1 MYLELY
7 QKETEKLAE
16 RNGKLLKEL
25 HNKLMLTADLS
36 LIEEQAMLHT
46 LQIIIENAIGKARHL
61 LKAKN
66 EKVPISAYD
75 LFEQLKS
82 LDVIDDAALQEW
94 KKIIGLRN
102 TIVHEY
108 MKIDIPLVKIIVKEE
123 KYGFVLDFLNIPFA
137 QLTSRRLTEA
147 RD

>member
-25 HNKLMLTADLS
+25 HNKLMQTADLS
-36 LIEEQAMLHT
+36 LIEEQAMLHA

-108 MKIDIPLVKIIVKEE
+108 MKIDIPLVKIIVTNVSK
-123 KYGFVLDFLNIPFA
+123 FI
-137 QLTSRRLTEA
+137 LTQEYPWKA
-147 RD
+147 

>member
-36 LIEEQAMLHT
+36 LIEEQAMLHA

-75 LFEQLKS
+75 LFEQLKN
-82 LDVIDDAALQEW
+82 LGFMDDETLEKW
-94 KKIIGLRN
+94 KKVIGLRN

-108 MKIDIPLVKIIVKEE
+108 MKIDIPLVKTIVKEE

-137 QLTSRRLTEA
+137 QLTARRLTEA

>member
-16 RNGKLLKEL
+16 RYDNLLNEL
-25 HNKLMLTADLS
+25 HNKLLQAKELS
-36 LIEEQAMLHT
+36 LIEEQAMLHA

-61 LKAKN
+61 LKANN
-66 EKVPISAYD
+66 EKVPVSAYD
-75 LFEQLKS
+75 LFETMKNQHL
-82 LDVIDDAALQEW
+82 IDSEALQEW

-108 MKIDIPLVKIIVKEE
+108 MKVNIPLVKAIVKKEQ
-123 KYGFVLDFLNIPFA
+123 YRFVLDFLNTPYS
-137 QLTSRRLTEA
+137 QLLHKA
-147 RD
+147 RGI

>member
-1 MYLELY
+1 M
-7 QKETEKLAE
+7 
-16 RNGKLLKEL
+16 LLKLVAEGCFSAIAASF
-25 HNKLMLTADLS
+25 NKLMQTADLS
-36 LIEEQAMLHT
+36 LIEEQAMLHA

-75 LFEQLKS
+75 LFEQLKN
-82 LDVIDDAALQEW
+82 LGFMDDETLEKW
-94 KKIIGLRN
+94 KKVIGLRN

-108 MKIDIPLVKIIVKEE
+108 MKIDIPLVKTIVKEE

-137 QLTSRRLTEA
+137 QLTARRLTEA

>member
-7 QKETEKLAE
+7 QQETEKLAE
-16 RNGKLLKEL
+16 RNGKLLNALHDKLDSTEEL
-25 HNKLMLTADLS
+25 S
-36 LIEEQAMLHT
+36 IIEEQAMLHA
-46 LQIIIENAIGKARHL
+46 LQVIIENAIGKARHL

-75 LFEQLKS
+75 LFERLYE
-82 LDVIDDAALQEW
+82 LGLIDVNAQQKW

-108 MKIDIPLVKIIVKEE
+108 MKINITLVKAIVKKEQ
-123 KYGFVLDFLNIPFA
+123 YSFVLNFLNSPFT
-137 QLTSRRLTEA
+137 QFIVRKE
-147 RD
+147 

>member
-25 HNKLMLTADLS
+25 RNKLMQTSDFT
-36 LIEEQAMLHT
+36 LIEEQAMLHA

-61 LKAKN
+61 LKTKN
-66 EKVPISAYD
+66 EKVPVSAYD
-75 LFEQLKS
+75 LFEQMKNLN
-82 LDVIDDAALQEW
+82 LINDETLQEW
-94 KKIIGLRN
+94 KKVIGLQN

-108 MKIDIPLVKIIVKEE
+108 MKVNITLVKTIVKEG
-123 KYGFVLDFLNIPFA
+123 KYGFVLDFLNTPFA
-137 QLTSRRLTEA
+137 QFLAKEA
-147 RD
+147 

>member
-75 LFEQLKS
+75 LFEQLKN
-82 LDVIDDAALQEW
+82 LGFMDDETLEKW
-94 KKIIGLRN
+94 KKVIGLRN

-108 MKIDIPLVKIIVKEE
+108 MKIDIPLVKTIVKEE

-137 QLTSRRLTEA
+137 QLTARRLTEA

>member
-16 RNGKLLKEL
+16 RNGKLLDEL
-25 HNKLMLTADLS
+25 HDKLVQTAELS
-36 LIEEQAMLHT
+36 TMEEQAMLHT

-75 LFEQLKS
+75 LFEQLKTIGA
-82 LDVIDDAALQEW
+82 IDDKVLQEW
-94 KKIIGLRN
+94 KKIVGLRN

-108 MKIDIPLVKIIVKEE
+108 MKLDIALVKTIVRK
-123 KYGFVLDFLNIPFA
+123 KQYGFVLEFLNIPFS
-137 QLTSRRLTEA
+137 QLLAEGT
-147 RD
+147 